1 MLKHL
6 SIQNYALIASLEMDP
21 SSKLNIIT
29 GETGAG
35 KSIMLGAVGLLLGNR
50 ADTKVLFNPD
60 EKCVI
65 EGHFDLTPYRL
76 KSFFADEDLDY
87 EDITIIRR
95 DISKAGKSRA
105 FVNDLPV
112 TLDVLKKLGVKL
124 MDIHSQHDN
133 LQLGDQLYQMNVLD
147 LYAENQDLLL
157 AYNQA
162 YKSYKKAT
170 KAYETLKAEASRLR
184 EEADFHQFQFEE
196 LEKANLKPGE
206 EEALDQELEALENAE
221 DIKLKLNQAI
231 TGISGEEFAAT
242 DQLKTAQNLLQQLS
256 RFGDQYTS
264 LQERLQSALIE
275 IEDINVELG
284 KLEEKILHD
293 PARIE
298 EVKDRVSLIFS
309 LQQKHRVKTIDEL
322 IEIRQQL
329 EEKVLQTANLDEALE
344 QAKNDYEKALAVV
357 KEAGEELSES
367 RQSVVIGLKKQLEEL
382 LTQLGMP
389 NAQFEV
395 AIEEA
400 DLGQHGTD
408 SINFLFSANKGIA
421 PQDIRQVASGG
432 EFSRLMFCIKYILAS
447 KTALPTI
454 IFDEIDTGV
463 SGEVAKKMVNM
474 MKTMANSHQVIA
486 ISHLPQFAA
495 KGDQHYFVFK
505 DDSQHKT
512 ISRIKTLTGEQ
523 RILEIAKMIDG
534 ENPSPNAL
542 QSARDLIEA

>member
-76 KSFFADEDLDY
+76 KSFFADEDIDY

-112 TLDVLKKLGVKL
+112 TLDVLKKIGVKL

-147 LYAENQDLLL
+147 LYAENQDLILT
-157 AYNQA
+157 YNQA
-162 YKSYKKAT
+162 YKSYKKAA
-170 KAYETLKAEASRLR
+170 KAYDALKAEASKLR

-242 DQLKTAQNLLQQLS
+242 DQLKTAQSLLQQLS

-298 EVKDRVSLIFS
+298 EVKERVSLIFS

-344 QAKNDYEKALAVV
+344 QAKNDYDKALTVV

-367 RQSVVIGLKKQLEEL
+367 RQSVVNGLKKQLEEL
-382 LTQLGMP
+382 LSQLGMP

-395 AIEEA
+395 AVEEA
-400 DLGQHGTD
+400 DLGPHGTD

-495 KGDQHYFVFK
+495 KGDQHYFVYK